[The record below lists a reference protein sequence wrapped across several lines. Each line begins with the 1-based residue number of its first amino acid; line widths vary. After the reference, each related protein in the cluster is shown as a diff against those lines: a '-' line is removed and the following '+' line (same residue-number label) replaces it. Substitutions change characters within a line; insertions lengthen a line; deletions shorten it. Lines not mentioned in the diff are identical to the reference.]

1 MLKIKPGDVAVAPVS
16 DEKAA
21 EYETRARADFNP
33 NETLRERAERLSR
46 EAKEAETALAAE
58 ERSAAAAKLLST
70 IQELAKLVESEN
82 PGKVCRNLTVR
93 YQKPGDVEPEIVAKL
108 EPNKPGIF
116 VSFRV
121 VKPKARQAAE

>member
-1 MLKIKPGDVAVAPVS
+1 MAKTGSTAVAPVS

-70 IQELAKLVESEN
+70 IRDLAQLVESEN

-93 YQKPGDVEPEIVAKL
+93 YQKPGDVAPEIVAKL

-121 VKPKARQAAE
+121 VKPKARQASE

>member
-1 MLKIKPGDVAVAPVS
+1 MAKPGSTAVAPGS

-21 EYETRARADFNP
+21 DYEARARADFNP

-58 ERSAAAAKLLST
+58 ERSAAAAKLLNT
-70 IQELAKLVESEN
+70 IRELAKLVESEN

-116 VSFRV
+116 VNVRV
-121 VKPKARQAAE
+121 AKPKAKKAAE